1 MAQFVYR
8 LRLLLEQK
16 EEAKKAAEREL
27 AQRQKEL
34 EAQQEH
40 LVVLRRREQE
50 LVAKRD
56 RLRRELL
63 NNSGQQDPL
72 TAYEVR
78 ERAEFV
84 KVMGVQI
91 EEAKN
96 AVLMQR
102 TVVETCDMRVQ
113 KAKSGVEET
122 KREVEILTKHR
133 AKQEE
138 RFMREERAKEELELD
153 EIGNVLFTTRRR
165 TS

>member
-16 EEAKKAAEREL
+16 EELKKEAEREL
-27 AQRQKEL
+27 ALRQKEL
-34 EAQQEH
+34 EAQREH
-40 LVVLRRREQE
+40 LEVLQRREQE
-50 LVAKRD
+50 LVEKRD

-63 NNSGQQDPL
+63 NKSGEQDAL
-72 TAYEVR
+72 TAHEVR

-96 AVLMQR
+96 DVLVQR
-102 TVVETCDMRVQ
+102 TVIETCEVKVQ
-113 KAKSGVEET
+113 QAKSLVEEA

-138 RFMREERAKEELELD
+138 RFMREERVKEELELD

-165 TS
+165 PS

>member
-16 EEAKKAAEREL
+16 EESKKEAEREL
-27 AQRQKEL
+27 ARRQKEL
-34 EAQQEH
+34 EAQRER
-40 LVVLRRREQE
+40 LEVLQRCEQE
-50 LVAKRD
+50 LVEKRD

-63 NNSGQQDPL
+63 NKSEKQEAL
-72 TAYEVR
+72 TAHEVR

-91 EEAKN
+91 EDAKN
-96 AVLMQR
+96 DVLVQR
-102 TVVETCDMRVQ
+102 TVIETCEVKVQ
-113 KAKSGVEET
+113 QAKSLVEEA

>member
-16 EEAKKAAEREL
+16 EEAKKEAEREL

-34 EAQQEH
+34 EAQREH
-40 LVVLRRREQE
+40 LEVLQQREQE
-50 LVAKRD
+50 LVEKRD

-63 NNSGQQDPL
+63 NKSAEQDPL

-91 EEAKN
+91 EEAKTN
-96 AVLMQR
+96 VLVQR
-102 TVVETCDMRVQ
+102 TVIETCEVKLQ
-113 KAKSGVEET
+113 QAKSAVEEA

-165 TS
+165 PS

>member
-16 EEAKKAAEREL
+16 EELKKEAEREL
-27 AQRQKEL
+27 ALRQKEL
-34 EAQQEH
+34 EAQREH
-40 LVVLRRREQE
+40 LEVLQRREQE
-50 LVAKRD
+50 LVEKRD

-63 NNSGQQDPL
+63 NKSGEQDAL
-72 TAYEVR
+72 TAHEVR

-96 AVLMQR
+96 DVLVQR
-102 TVVETCDMRVQ
+102 TVIETCEVKVQ
-113 KAKSGVEET
+113 QAKSLVEEA

-138 RFMREERAKEELELD
+138 RFMQEERVKEELELD
-153 EIGNVLFTTRRR
+153 EIGSVLFTTRRR
-165 TS
+165 PS

>member
-16 EEAKKAAEREL
+16 EESKKEAEREL
-27 AQRQKEL
+27 ARRQKEL
-34 EAQQEH
+34 EAQRER
-40 LVVLRRREQE
+40 LEVLQRCEQE
-50 LVAKRD
+50 LVEKRD
-56 RLRRELL
+56 WLRRELL
-63 NNSGQQDPL
+63 NKSEDQEAL
-72 TAYEVR
+72 TAHEVR

-91 EEAKN
+91 EDAKN
-96 AVLMQR
+96 DVLVQR
-102 TVVETCDMRVQ
+102 TVIETCEVKVQ
-113 KAKSGVEET
+113 QAKSLVEEA

>member
-16 EEAKKAAEREL
+16 EELKKEAEREL
-27 AQRQKEL
+27 ALRQKEL
-34 EAQQEH
+34 EAQREH
-40 LVVLRRREQE
+40 LEVLQRREQE
-50 LVAKRD
+50 LVERRD

-63 NNSGQQDPL
+63 NKSGEQEAL
-72 TAYEVR
+72 AAHEVR

-91 EEAKN
+91 EDAKN
-96 AVLMQR
+96 DVLVQR
-102 TVVETCDMRVQ
+102 TVIETCEVKVLQ
-113 KAKSGVEET
+113 AKSLVEEA

-138 RFMREERAKEELELD
+138 RFMREERVKEELELD

-165 TS
+165 PS

>member
-8 LRLLLEQK
+8 LRLLLVQK
-16 EEAKKAAEREL
+16 EELKKEAEREL
-27 AQRQKEL
+27 ALRQKEL
-34 EAQQEH
+34 EAQREH
-40 LVVLRRREQE
+40 LEVLQRREQE
-50 LVAKRD
+50 LVEKRD

-63 NNSGQQDPL
+63 NKSGEQDAL
-72 TAYEVR
+72 TAHEVR

-91 EEAKN
+91 EEAKKD
-96 AVLMQR
+96 VLVQR
-102 TVVETCDMRVQ
+102 TVIETCEVKVQ
-113 KAKSGVEET
+113 QAKSLVEEA

-138 RFMREERAKEELELD
+138 RFMREERVKEELELD

-165 TS
+165 PS

>member
-16 EEAKKAAEREL
+16 EELKKEAEREL
-27 AQRQKEL
+27 ARRQKEL
-34 EAQQEH
+34 EAQRER
-40 LVVLRRREQE
+40 LEVLQRCEQE
-50 LVAKRD
+50 LVEKRD
-56 RLRRELL
+56 WLRRELL
-63 NNSGQQDPL
+63 NKSEDQEAL
-72 TAYEVR
+72 TAHEVR

-91 EEAKN
+91 EDAKN
-96 AVLMQR
+96 DVLVQR
-102 TVVETCDMRVQ
+102 TVIETCEVKVQ
-113 KAKSGVEET
+113 QAKSLVEEA

>member
-16 EEAKKAAEREL
+16 EELKKEAEREL
-27 AQRQKEL
+27 ALRQKEL
-34 EAQQEH
+34 EAQREH
-40 LVVLRRREQE
+40 LEVLQRREQE
-50 LVAKRD
+50 LVEKRD
-56 RLRRELL
+56 RMRRELL
-63 NNSGQQDPL
+63 NKSGEQDAL
-72 TAYEVR
+72 TAHEVR

-96 AVLMQR
+96 DVLVQR
-102 TVVETCDMRVQ
+102 TVIETCEVKVQ
-113 KAKSGVEET
+113 QAKSLVEEA

-138 RFMREERAKEELELD
+138 RFMREERVKEELELD

-165 TS
+165 PS